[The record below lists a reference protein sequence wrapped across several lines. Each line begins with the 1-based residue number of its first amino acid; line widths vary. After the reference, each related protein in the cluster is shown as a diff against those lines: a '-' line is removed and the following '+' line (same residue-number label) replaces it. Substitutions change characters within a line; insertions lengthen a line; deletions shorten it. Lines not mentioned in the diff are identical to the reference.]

1 MFSISQQL
9 IKKKKKK
16 KKRDEKFNLQKGDQS
31 NAHFVINHAASL
43 VFLQNWE
50 KYLKSKENTKKFL
63 SCTRRSSFND
73 VYQIASKRRLNL

>member
-9 IKKKKKK
+9 IKKKKKKKK

-43 VFLQNWE
+43 VFLQN
-50 KYLKSKENTKKFL
+50 
-63 SCTRRSSFND
+63 
-73 VYQIASKRRLNL
+73 